1 MASDEMDRLISLL
14 KRLHLRH
21 LAQNLDEHLQGA
33 AQLKLDPFAFLLRV
47 AEAEVL
53 ARNETASGLRINQA
67 RFPEVCRIDTYD
79 FKKQPSLNR
88 GQVLNLAKLSFVDQ
102 RQSVVWI
109 GPSGVGKTHLAIG
122 LGVAACQA
130 GYRVRF
136 FRAFDLLKRLWAS
149 LADDTLEE
157 ILDELSKPDVVII
170 DELGNSPRTPD
181 QDFAGVFFELV
192 ARRHRRGSFVVTT
205 NLGFD
210 QWASALGTPSQVTP
224 SLDRI
229 VEGAH
234 VITLPQDAPSFRLN
248 RAEPVTP
255 LPRLK
260 RLKRRGSSARPSGK
274 PLE

>member
-1 MASDEMDRLISLL
+1 MASDEMDRLIALL
-14 KRLHLRH
+14 RRLHLRH
-21 LAQNLDEHLQGA
+21 LAQNLDDHLQKA
-33 AQLKLDPFAFLLRV
+33 AHLKLDPFAFLLRV

-53 ARNETASGLRINQA
+53 ARNERSAGLRISQA
-67 RFPEVCRIDTYD
+67 QFPEICRLDAFD
-79 FKKQPSLNR
+79 FKSQPSLNR
-88 GQVLNLAKLSFVDQ
+88 GQVLNLAKLTFVDQ
-102 RQSVVWI
+102 RQSVIWI

-130 GYRVRF
+130 GYHVCF
-136 FRAFDLLKRLWAS
+136 FRAFSLLKRLWSS

-157 ILDELSKPDVVII
+157 TLDELSKPDVVII
-170 DELGNSPRTPD
+170 DELGNSPRTPE

-229 VEGAH
+229 IEGAH
-234 VITLPQDAPSFRLN
+234 VITFPKDAPSFRAN
-248 RAEPVTP
+248 RTEPVAP
-255 LPRLK
+255 LPK
-260 RLKRRGSSARPSGK
+260 IKRRPQSATRLSRTPS
-274 PLE
+274 

>member
-1 MASDEMDRLISLL
+1 MASDEMDRLIALL

-21 LAQNLDEHLQGA
+21 LAQNLDDHLQKA
-33 AQLKLDPFAFLLRV
+33 AQLKLDPFAFLLHV

-53 ARNETASGLRINQA
+53 ARNETASGRRIRQA
-67 RFPEVCRIDTYD
+67 HFPEVCRIDAFD
-79 FKKQPSLNR
+79 FKRQPSLNR
-88 GQVLNLAKLSFVDQ
+88 AQVLNLAKLSFVDQ
-102 RQSVVWI
+102 RQSVIWI

-130 GYRVRF
+130 GYNVRF
-136 FRAFDLLKRLWAS
+136 ERAFDLLKRLWAS

-157 ILDELSKPDVVII
+157 HLDDLSRPDVLIV
-170 DELGNSPRTPD
+170 DELGNSPRTPE

-192 ARRHRRGSFVVTT
+192 ARRHRRGSFVLTT

-234 VITLPQDAPSFRLN
+234 VITFPPEAPSFRAN
-248 RAEPVTP
+248 RTDPLVA

-260 RLKRRGSSARPSGK
+260 RRRRPSVRPSVK

>member
-1 MASDEMDRLISLL
+1 MASDEMDRLIALL

-21 LAQNLDEHLQGA
+21 LAQNLDEHLQKS

-47 AEAEVL
+47 VETEVL
-53 ARNETASGLRINQA
+53 ARNDTASGRRIREA

-102 RQSVVWI
+102 RQSVVLI

-136 FRAFDLLKRLWAS
+136 FRAFELLKALWAS

-157 ILDELSKPDVVII
+157 RLDELSRPDVLII
-170 DELGNSPRTPD
+170 DELGNSPRTPE

-192 ARRHRRGSFVVTT
+192 ARRHRRGSFVMTT

-210 QWASALGTPSQVTP
+210 QWPSALGTPSQVTP

-234 VITLPQDAPSFRLN
+234 VITLPPDASSFRVSRTELV
-248 RAEPVTP
+248 AP
-255 LPRLK
+255 LPRLN
-260 RLKRRGSSARPSGK
+260 RRRRSSTRPRTG
-274 PLE
+274 PLS